1 MVLNNH
7 PIIVVGYN
15 CISPSFCDTII
26 ENSSGRFEQ
35 SKSFFQDDD
44 KDVVDRWRTS
54 STYIDYKDQCIDLR
68 KFSVDVVNRLM
79 NNPITLRH
87 VEFAQIQKYEQ
98 NQYYKPHCDYYNYGS
113 NVTDNDRI
121 ATLIFYLNQTFEG
134 GCTYFNRL
142 NIRVKPTKGSC
153 LFFAYD
159 YDDYTNQQTEH
170 CGEPVD
176 GVKYIA
182 TCWIRK
188 FPYLKN

>member
-54 STYIDYKDQCIDLR
+54 STYIDYEDQFLPLR

-79 NNPITLRH
+79 SNKVNLRH

-98 NQYYKPHCDYYNYGS
+98 NQYYKYHCDYYNYGG
-113 NVTDNDRI
+113 NVYTDNDRI
-121 ATLIFYLNQTFEG
+121 ATLIFYLNENFEG
-134 GCTYFNRL
+134 GCTFFNRL

-153 LFFAYD
+153 LFFAYN
-159 YDDYTNQQTEH
+159 YDESVNQLNHET
-170 CGEPVD
+170 P
-176 GVKYIA
+176 
-182 TCWIRK
+182 
-188 FPYLKN
+188 